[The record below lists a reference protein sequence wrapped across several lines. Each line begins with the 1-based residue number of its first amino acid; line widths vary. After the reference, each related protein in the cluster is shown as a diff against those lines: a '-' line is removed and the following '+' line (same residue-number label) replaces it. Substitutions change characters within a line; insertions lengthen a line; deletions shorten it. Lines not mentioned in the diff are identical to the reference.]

1 MVMMTDPVWETNI
14 FIAIGLLF
22 AIGVIAVI
30 IIEAQ
35 NE

>member
-1 MVMMTDPVWETNI
+1 MMTNPIWETNI
-14 FIAIGLLF
+14 FVAIGLLF
-22 AIGVIAVI
+22 AAGVIAVI

>member
-22 AIGVIAVI
+22 AIGMIAVI

>member
-1 MVMMTDPVWETNI
+1 MTDPVWETNI

-22 AIGVIAVI
+22 TVGVIAVI